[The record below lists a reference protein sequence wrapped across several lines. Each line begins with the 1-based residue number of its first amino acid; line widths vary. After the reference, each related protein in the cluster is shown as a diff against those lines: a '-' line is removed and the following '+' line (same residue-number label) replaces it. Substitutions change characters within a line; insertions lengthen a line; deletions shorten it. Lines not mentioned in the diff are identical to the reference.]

1 MQAMS
6 VLTVLFKAT
15 SHLRSHP
22 TSSASKSSPQKFSH
36 RLRRFLLFPSGNHS
50 ASEHDWSIAT
60 GNSRLT
66 ARRYT
71 TEPLVY

>member
-36 RLRRFLLFPSGNHS
+36 RLRRFLLLPSGNHS

-60 GNSRLT
+60 VSRVLQQEGIL
-66 ARRYT
+66 RNG
-71 TEPLVY
+71 LFI